1 MRLIST
7 RMIKHAFVLFF
18 LTLLS
23 SSPAVA
29 KPTPRTDPDYSA
41 LEQVVAAE
49 LKEKHTP
56 GAVVAIVSD
65 ERIVYAKAFG
75 LANVETNAPMKQ
87 EMLFRIGSTTKMFTA
102 AAMVKL
108 SEAGKIKLNEPI
120 GNRVKG
126 LSAGLSQITPN
137 YLLSNSAGVSDFAPP
152 FISQDDESLG
162 KMVRGWKDDV
172 LFAGQGEIYS
182 YSSPG
187 FWLSGFVVEEIEGK
201 PYADAM
207 EELVFRPLGMNRTT
221 LRPLVAMTYPL
232 ASGHNVTGDGQPA
245 IIRPFYNNVAQWPA
259 GSIFSNIND
268 LSRFVIAFLNEGRL
282 DGRQVFSPALIAQM
296 SAPHI
301 AVPGEKDSYYAYG
314 LTTFKYRGLQFVAH
328 GGFSRG
334 YGSMI
339 QMVPARKFA
348 VIVLTNK
355 SGETLRRT
363 LNKATELGLGWKP
376 EEPERPEKP
385 GAPAALTATEMA
397 DYLGTY
403 TGTTRWEVYLK
414 EGKLFVKNE
423 GTEYQLTKSG
433 DRKFSFGS
441 ANENELVFV
450 PGKSGKIEFIFS
462 ELYSAK
468 KVKRIG

>member
-1 MRLIST
+1 MKVLIS
-7 RMIKHAFVLFF
+7 RYAFTLFSLAVLV
-18 LTLLS
+18 TLS
-23 SSPAVA
+23 VASVTA
-29 KPTPRTDPDYSA
+29 KPGPRAEPDYNSLDA
-41 LEQVVAAE
+41 VVAAE

-65 ERIVYAKAFG
+65 DKVIYAKAFG
-75 LANVETNAPMKQ
+75 LANVETNAPMQK

-102 AAMVKL
+102 AALVKL

-120 GNRVKG
+120 GNRVKS
-126 LSAGLSQITPN
+126 LSPRLSQVTPH

-162 KMVRGWKDDV
+162 RMVRGWKDDV
-172 LFAGQGEIYS
+172 LFAEQGEIYS

-187 FWLSGFVVEEIEGK
+187 FWLSGFIVEELSGK
-201 PYADAM
+201 SYADAM
-207 EELVFRPLGMNRTT
+207 DELLFKPLGMNRTT
-221 LRPLVAMTYPL
+221 LRPLMAMTYPL
-232 ASGHNVTGDGQPA
+232 AGGHNVSAEGAPA

-268 LSRFVIAFLNEGRL
+268 LSRWVIAFMNAGRL
-282 DGRQVFSPALIAQM
+282 EGKQVLSAELVSQM
-296 SAPHI
+296 SRPHI
-301 AVPGEKDSYYAYG
+301 AVPGEKDSFYAYG
-314 LTTFKYRGLQFVAH
+314 LTTFRYQGVQFVAH

-339 QMVPARKFA
+339 QMAPERKFA

-363 LNKATELGLGWKP
+363 LNRASELGLNLQP
-376 EEPERPEKP
+376 EEPEKP
-385 GAPAALTATEMA
+385 KSPPSPTPAELAE
-397 DYLGTY
+397 YVGSY
-403 TGTTRWEVYLK
+403 KGTTNWDVYLK
-414 EGKLFVKNE
+414 DGKLFVKNE
-423 GTEYQLTKSG
+423 GTDYLLTASG
-433 DRKFSFGS
+433 ERKFSFGS

-450 PGKSGKIEFIFS
+450 PGKTGRIEFIFS

-468 KVKRIG
+468 KVKAGR